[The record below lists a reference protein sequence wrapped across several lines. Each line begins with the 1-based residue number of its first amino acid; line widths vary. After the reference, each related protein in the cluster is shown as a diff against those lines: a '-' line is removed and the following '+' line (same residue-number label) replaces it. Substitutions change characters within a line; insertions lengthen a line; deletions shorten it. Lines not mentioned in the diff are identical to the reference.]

1 MSANDLSALSISIN
15 GSQPELNSDLALLP
29 ANRTNS
35 PTPQTS
41 EMAFAEFSN
50 HEVQESASSSP
61 GLSSATTPPFR
72 SSGNSSPKSR
82 NSDDMP
88 MPVRSYSKWAPSEHG
103 STLVWR
109 DVCVYAKCPQ
119 KGSKAGLKR
128 IINNATGAI
137 QPGTLMALMGSRYE
151 YLYIILVLCKS
162 ECKVKL
168 YTWLIWQICENVT
181 KDIICVT

>member
-1 MSANDLSALSISIN
+1 MPVWLKKMSANDLSVLSISIN
-15 GSQPELNSDLALLP
+15 STDPAINSDLALAL
-29 ANRTNS
+29 ANRRNS
-35 PTPQTS
+35 PTRQASDMPS
-41 EMAFAEFSN
+41 
-50 HEVQESASSSP
+50 VASSDHIEGQEINLSHSP
-61 GLSSATTPPFR
+61 PLSSCTTPPFR

-82 NSDDMP
+82 DSDDMP

-137 QPGTLMALMGSRYE
+137 QPGTLMALMGSRYAH
-151 YLYIILVLCKS
+151 I
-162 ECKVKL
+162 
-168 YTWLIWQICENVT
+168 
-181 KDIICVT
+181 